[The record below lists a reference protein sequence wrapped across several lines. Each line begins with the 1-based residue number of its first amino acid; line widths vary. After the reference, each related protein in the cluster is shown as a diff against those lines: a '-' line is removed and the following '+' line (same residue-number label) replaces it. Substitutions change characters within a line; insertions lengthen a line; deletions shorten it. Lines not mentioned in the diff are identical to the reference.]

1 MSFVKNNKLNRE
13 LERAKELDKKRIEE
27 EKRLEREE
35 KERQRKVSVHIIC
48 CNQPNNDY
56 AISWR
61 IQLISK
67 EEMKK
72 LVAEAN
78 KRREEL
84 DEYVRLEQAMLA
96 EAEREIRQQSA
107 KEDIKT
113 FQQRVR
119 AYTILQPV
127 TNQSRLSQFFNFR
140 VSVGLWAHSREA
152 GPAATERR
160 RESRARETTREN
172 SRTN

>member
-1 MSFVKNNKLNRE
+1 
-13 LERAKELDKKRIEE
+13 
-27 EKRLEREE
+27 
-35 KERQRKVSVHIIC
+35 
-48 CNQPNNDY
+48 
-56 AISWR
+56 
-61 IQLISK
+61 
-67 EEMKK
+67 MKK

-127 TNQSRLSQFFNFR
+127 TNQPRFSQCFVIDFR
-140 VSVGLWAHSREA
+140 VSVGL
-152 GPAATERR
+152 
-160 RESRARETTREN
+160 
-172 SRTN
+172 